1 MFLFIA
7 IIFIAELIIAINL
20 ILLIIKADRAVV
32 AFHKQAV
39 AAKPQIKAVLE
50 GVKAGIKEVNEK
62 QEIVINYLRK
72 KRNQWIINMT
82 KNIILYLLLFLFKGK
97 CKKAASICQGIL
109 LAKDVWDS
117 IPG

>member
-7 IIFIAELIIAINL
+7 IIFIAELIIAATL
-20 ILLIIKADRAVV
+20 ILFIVKADRAVV
-32 AFHKQAV
+32 SLHRQAV
-39 AAKPQIKAVLE
+39 AVRPQIKAVLE

-72 KRNQWIINMT
+72 KRNQWIVNMAKT
-82 KNIILYLLLFLFKGK
+82 IIVYLLLFLFKGK
-97 CKKAASICQGIL
+97 CKKAASICQGL
-109 LAKDVWDS
+109 LLVKDVWDS

>member
-7 IIFIAELIIAINL
+7 IIFIAELIITVTL

-32 AFHKQAV
+32 ELHRQAV
-39 AAKPQIKAVLE
+39 ALKPQIKAVLE

-72 KRNQWIINMT
+72 KRNQWLVNMAKTIIV
-82 KNIILYLLLFLFKGK
+82 YLLLFLFKGK
-97 CKKAASICQGIL
+97 CKNAASICQGLL